1 MLLFFGKG
9 SIKKMKKILALILV
23 LVMSMSL
30 VACGA
35 DKVKNFDQLDTNK
48 FNAFL
53 NGDGDCVVL
62 YEGVIDDAVMGATL
76 SDEKGTSVTLA
87 KDNIFKNG
95 DGHSGLWFGDCEAA
109 VGDTLNLT
117 LSKDGFESISFTVTV
132 Q

>member
-1 MLLFFGKG
+1 MLLFWGKG

-35 DKVKNFDQLDTNK
+35 DKVKDFDQLDTNK

-76 SDEKGTSVTLA
+76 SDEKGTSVTV
-87 KDNIFKNG
+87 
-95 DGHSGLWFGDCEAA
+95 